1 MKKFRNILASC
12 LAVSLMF
19 STVNGAVAGENVT
32 NIASK
37 NNFADLEYNV
47 FANTVTISG
56 VVGTQTKTG
65 VSFYATDGVT
75 NIATMVV
82 QSDKTGY
89 FEHTLKLN
97 PERYDADNF
106 CSITVGAQGHNARII
121 TGIEL
126 YSGEELQACT
136 ADFKSIASIDDL
148 RDFFEIYAG
157 MLGMEGVEY
166 TASDLEL
173 MYNGFIDNPPA
184 EDISLS
190 GVVEAIEY
198 ITRYK
203 VFFMKLNEAAQRG
216 DGAEVKVL
224 LCERYADI
232 VPFET
237 AVPLIHNEAEMYAR
251 MTGADVVYS
260 SFKQLEEAFEA
271 AKEAQKAAEAFD
283 GEVTSDRKYSFS
295 DNWKL
300 SVNGN
305 LITISGS
312 TGIEGVR
319 EIAFHATDYNVS
331 TPHLLAAYQAPTDEN
346 GDFSVSFAIDPALY
360 GDEGQGIV
368 RVSAK
373 DFNIRQ
379 FVIDLYPEEA
389 LNQMTAALND
399 ISTQDD
405 MEEFFESYSEVI
417 GIGKGY
423 SSAKIKLMHELYSEE
438 EYPEVTIPEVAI
450 KRLMEFEP
458 RLNKVNSFIEA
469 MNSYSEEKLWAKME
483 NAVEKDFKELSEEA
497 AIYKELYD
505 LSVNNDKSSK
515 LVYLGMTEMTF
526 ECIGDIIEAFNDA
539 YDAVPVPE
547 KGGSGG
553 SGGGFGGG
561 SGGGF
566 GGTVENVEID
576 TGFAENIEEK
586 VELEDSKKPVAE
598 FDDLEGYDWAKDAIN
613 GLRSI
618 GIVQGDG
625 NGKYR
630 PADRV
635 TREEFLS
642 MLLRTYY
649 IEQIKGT
656 TSFSD
661 VDKNGWYYD
670 TVCTASSLG
679 ITNGMG
685 DGRFGIG
692 ENIIRADMVVL
703 ASRLSDR
710 SGIYIKEELAGKVFT
725 DYSTIPEY
733 AYEDV
738 VRFQQAG
745 VIQGDEAGAFNPYGE
760 LTRAEAAVFFWN
772 VFKLIE
778 NQI

>member
-12 LAVSLMF
+12 LAASLMF

-89 FEHTLKLN
+89 FEHTIKLN
-97 PERYDADNF
+97 PERYDADNS

-126 YSGEELQACT
+126 YSEEELQACT
-136 ADFKSIASIDDL
+136 ADFKSIAGIDDL
-148 RDFFEIYAG
+148 RAFFETYAE

-166 TASDLEL
+166 TDNDLEL
-173 MYNGFIDNPPA
+173 MYNGFTDNPPA

-190 GVVEAIEY
+190 DVVASIEY

-216 DGAEVKVL
+216 DGAEIKAL
-224 LCERYADI
+224 LCDRYADI
-232 VPFET
+232 IPFET
-237 AVPLIHNEAEMYAR
+237 DVPLIHNEAEMYAR

-260 SFKQLEEAFEA
+260 SFEQLEEAFEA
-271 AKEAQKAAEAFD
+271 AKAAQKAEEAFD
-283 GEVTSDRKYSFS
+283 GEATSDRKYSFS
-295 DNWKL
+295 ENWKL
-300 SVNGN
+300 SVKGN

-319 EIAFHATDYNVS
+319 EIAFHATDYNVT

-360 GDEGQGIV
+360 GDESQGIV

-373 DFNIRQ
+373 DFNIWQ
-379 FVIDLYPEEA
+379 FMIDLYPEEA
-389 LNQMTAALND
+389 LNEMTAALNS

-405 MEEFFESYSEVI
+405 MEEFFENYSHI
-417 GIGKGY
+417 TGIGGGY
-423 SSAKIKLMHELYSEE
+423 SAAKIKLMHELYSEE
-438 EYPEVTIPEVAI
+438 EYPHITIPEVAI
-450 KRLMEFEP
+450 KRLMDFEP
-458 RLNKVNSFIEA
+458 RLNKVNSFIEE
-469 MNSYSEEKLWAKME
+469 MNSHSRDKLWAKME
-483 NAVEKDFKELSEEA
+483 NAVENEFKELSEESS
-497 AIYKELYD
+497 IYKKLYD

-515 LVYLGMTEMTF
+515 LVYLGMTQMTF
-526 ECIGDIIEAFNDA
+526 ECIGNIIDAFNTA
-539 YDAVPVPE
+539 YNAVPVPE
-547 KGGSGG
+547 KGGSSG
-553 SGGGFGGG
+553 SGGFGGG
-561 SGGGF
+561 SGGGK
-566 GGTVENVEID
+566 VDKVEID
-576 TGFAENIEEK
+576 AGFAENIEEK

-598 FDDLEGYDWAKDAIN
+598 FDDLEGYDWAKAAIN

-661 VDKNGWYYD
+661 VDRNGWYYD

-685 DGRFGIG
+685 DGKFGIG

-710 SGIYIKEELAGKVFT
+710 SGIYIKEELPGKVFA
-725 DYSTIPEY
+725 DYATIPEY
-733 AYEDV
+733 AYNDV

-745 VIQGDEAGAFNPYGE
+745 VVQGNEAGEFNPYGE

-772 VFKLIE
+772 IFNLIE